1 MRSVVVPLMILTAI
15 LDEPQPR
22 DCGTCSA
29 ACCPERLL
37 CWIGS
42 IPRCASSKLEG
53 DGKLKARYLQVD
65 AYPA

>member
-42 IPRCASSKLEG
+42 IPRMRGRVPWSGVTGA
-53 DGKLKARYLQVD
+53 VD
-65 AYPA
+65 HRTIAGL